1 MKTNLMVFA
10 LCFEDNIFRK
20 GIYMQ
25 ATGILV
31 YQKECT
37 NCREQF
43 IGTLE
48 DKECP
53 ICLGSFLAYVVSYK
67 EYVYGVAGRLIEKVC
82 YSTEELEKLMAY
94 IKEEGH
100 QLISVTEAYYI

>member
-1 MKTNLMVFA
+1 
-10 LCFEDNIFRK
+10 
-20 GIYMQ
+20 MQ

-37 NCREQF
+37 SCREQF

-53 ICLGSFLAYVVSYK
+53 ICSGGPVAYVVNYE
-67 EYVYGVAGRLIEKVC
+67 EYVYELGRGVAGRLVEKVC

-94 IKEEGH
+94 IGEEGH
-100 QLISVTEAYYI
+100 ELISVTEAYYI